1 MYHFK
6 LYEDERLIGLNRKRK
21 NQIINNAIRS
31 YRKEN
36 PINWVKRLGLFSL
49 VSFLPALLIY
59 VFMGSGL
66 VVGWLAMSSFILATK
81 LAHDETSFILPYLDR
96 ELS

>member
-6 LYEDERLIGLNRKRK
+6 LYEDERLIGFNRKRK

-59 VFMGSGL
+59 VFIGPSL
-66 VVGWLAMSSFILATK
+66 ILGWQAVSSFILATK
-81 LAHDETSFILPYLDR
+81 LAHDETPLILTYLDK